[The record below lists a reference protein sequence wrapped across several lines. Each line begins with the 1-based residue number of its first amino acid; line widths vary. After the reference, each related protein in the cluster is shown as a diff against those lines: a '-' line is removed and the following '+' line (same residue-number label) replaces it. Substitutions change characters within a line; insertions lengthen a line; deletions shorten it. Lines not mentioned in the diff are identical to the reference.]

1 MFYDKFADLC
11 DKKGIT
17 PNKAAAEIGF
27 DRTSVSKWKKKG
39 FTPHNKTL
47 VKISQYFGVSVD
59 YLSDNE
65 EVCIVDLILQ
75 RIIDEMKLK
84 NIKQYELTDYLDIN
98 RNSFGN
104 WKAGLNKSYLKYK
117 HAIAD
122 FLDVSVDY
130 LEGKTDIKK
139 APKTSVSDDEIKF
152 ALWGDV
158 ASKIPDEKLQE
169 VKNFADYIKSTIC
182 KG

>member
-1 MFYDKFADLC
+1 MDL
-11 DKKGIT
+11 
-17 PNKAAAEIGF
+17 
-27 DRTSVSKWKKKG
+27 V
-39 FTPHNKTL
+39 
-47 VKISQYFGVSVD
+47 
-59 YLSDNE
+59 
-65 EVCIVDLILQ
+65 LQ

-158 ASKIPDEKLQE
+158 ADEIPDEKLQE
-169 VKNFADYIKSTIC
+169 VKNFADYIKSTYA
-182 KG
+182 KDNN